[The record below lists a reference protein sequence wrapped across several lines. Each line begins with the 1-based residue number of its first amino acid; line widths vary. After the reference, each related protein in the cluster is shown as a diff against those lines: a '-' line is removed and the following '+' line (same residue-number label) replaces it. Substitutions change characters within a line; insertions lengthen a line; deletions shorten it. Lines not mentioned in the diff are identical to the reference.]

1 VVNPFEDPWAFTKQ
15 FRHVRQDVFNKITE
29 CENGC
34 FVTVTIVTPGDLD
47 FISFYE
53 QTVSSK
59 KSYFGPNNSEISVFG
74 AVQGNRPIVVGHCWN
89 MGFWRFYP
97 YRKLVVR

>member
-1 VVNPFEDPWAFTKQ
+1 MNPGKDPWAFTKK

-29 CENGC
+29 CKNGC

-47 FISFYE
+47 FVSFYE

-59 KSYFGPNNSEISVFG
+59 KSYLGPNNSVISVFG
-74 AVQGNRPIVVGHCWN
+74 AVQGN
-89 MGFWRFYP
+89 
-97 YRKLVVR
+97 